1 MGAFEVQ
8 GPFCLA
14 PAPCSV
20 GHYLHACPFDGQ
32 AFGPLQHFLPPFPAS
47 KAEEEDLPSICLE
60 IPVGPDVAV
69 GHHILPLFPD
79 LEAVVPVQGRP
90 FFQRLWWWWSWWLPF
105 WQPLPLWLGWGAPQP
120 WRLWWCGWL
129 CQAAAAGAGAQADI
143 LLLAIQLSLLFWLV
157 LPFLQGP
164 TLHHHLQVACWL
176 FLLLSCFFFS
186 CCFFLFD
193 FFSSQLCSG
202 SGSASLAEAAAIC
215 SCLAALL
222 LCAVLLCAVLLCAL
236 SSCLFSKGWAA
247 FFSSLSTSIA
257 LSFFSLLLHLLFH
270 LSCSH
275 VLFLL
280 LFLMLLPFFQRLV
293 LLLLPFFQWL
303 FVLLICFFW
312 PFFQRLWE
320 FCWLTFSQFFLVLC
334 LFLQGLLGLPSQLPC
349 PAGGSFPLESP
360 FGVVGVPPF
369 PILLLFFLVPLVS
382 GHALFSRAPSL
393 AFLPKATLV
402 PRGSDPCF
410 PQAMLGKKGEKK
422 GEKKLE
428 LEKAAVNTY
437 SFQPGPLNTWT
448 WNPMENIFTPP
459 SLYFQNNNPPKYVVI
474 YGRVG
479 YNYIEGF
486 PAQPFPSSCTFFH
499 LKK

>member
-79 LEAVVPVQGRP
+79 LEAVVPVQGQP

-143 LLLAIQLSLLFWLV
+143 LLAIQLSLLFWLV

-202 SGSASLAEAAAIC
+202 SGSASLAEAASIC

-222 LCAVLLCAVLLCAL
+222 LCAVLLCAALCT
-236 SSCLFSKGWAA
+236 F
-247 FFSSLSTSIA
+247 
-257 LSFFSLLLHLLFH
+257 
-270 LSCSH
+270 
-275 VLFLL
+275 
-280 LFLMLLPFFQRLV
+280 LLPFFQRLSSFFFFFVHFHCFIIFFSAFASSFPSFLFSCSFSSFVSDASAFFPKACLASSAIFPMAVCAADLFLLAFFPKALGV
-293 LLLLPFFQWL
+293 LLAGLQPVL
-303 FVLLICFFW
+303 FGSLALFA
-312 PFFQRLWE
+312 RAAGLA
-320 FCWLTFSQFFLVLC
+320 FSAA
-334 LFLQGLLGLPSQLPC
+334 LPSWWFLSPWVSLWGCRGSTIPHPSPIFFGPTCKWTCSFFKSSQPSLSAKGYPC
-349 PAGGSFPLESP
+349 P
-360 FGVVGVPPF
+360 
-369 PILLLFFLVPLVS
+369 
-382 GHALFSRAPSL
+382 
-393 AFLPKATLV
+393 K
-402 PRGSDPCF
+402 GSDPCF
-410 PQAMLGKKGEKK
+410 SQAMLGKKGEKK
-422 GEKKLE
+422 AKKKLE

>member
-176 FLLLSCFFFS
+176 FLLLSCFFFFLLLLSFWLLLFPAVFWVRFCLTGRSS
-186 CCFFLFD
+186 CYLFLFG
-193 FFSSQLCSG
+193 STAALCS
-202 SGSASLAEAAAIC
+202 
-215 SCLAALL
+215 AALCTFL
-222 LCAVLLCAVLLCAL
+222 LPFFQRL
-236 SSCLFSKGWAA
+236 SS

-280 LFLMLLPFFQRLV
+280 LFLMLLPFFPKARLASSAIFPMAVCAADLFLLAFFPKALGV
-293 LLLLPFFQWL
+293 LLADLQPVLFGSLPL
-303 FVLLICFFW
+303 FARAAGLA
-312 PFFQRLWE
+312 
-320 FCWLTFSQFFLVLC
+320 FSAA
-334 LFLQGLLGLPSQLPC
+334 LPSWWFLSPWVSLWGC
-349 PAGGSFPLESP
+349 RGSTIPHPSP
-360 FGVVGVPPF
+360 
-369 PILLLFFLVPLVS
+369 FFLVPLVS

-422 GEKKLE
+422 AKKNL
-428 LEKAAVNTY
+428 
-437 SFQPGPLNTWT
+437 S
-448 WNPMENIFTPP
+448 
-459 SLYFQNNNPPKYVVI
+459 
-474 YGRVG
+474 
-479 YNYIEGF
+479 
-486 PAQPFPSSCTFFH
+486 
-499 LKK
+499 